1 MEQEGT
7 ATSVYSKYVGSLAE
21 ISFAFYSYLVI
32 SDDPSIAVQDGQEL
46 VATDVTD
53 TLVLEIVDYYWD
65 EESYALWYKVAAAQ
79 AATALENALNALRLK
94 NATDIQAID
103 ELLPHLLQAEALRTM
118 YIESSGESGYPDLQA
133 FLESHWVGTRWLHVT
148 VDSNGELV
156 TTESTQVLMSGVA
169 PKLELIFDYKAPKDP
184 FDGGRMMLNADLT
197 VGVTVKLIGK
207 RTDGT
212 IGEILLTRTDV
223 DRIRF
228 VHSDCA
234 EGKLCLFNA
243 NTEEFVIHVHNTS
256 LVIEVQGA
264 PENSTDTFLFE
275 IQYEDKTGVNQVLYV
290 TVQGNGYAV
299 IAGDLSNDVV
309 YTIKL
314 LTDWSWQYR
323 CNAVTIPDGSL
334 ATEIARSTDQIS
346 VELENTERNSNQT
359 NHVIF
364 HVTMEETNWLEDEAR
379 EDNNF
384 GVFYP
389 DKA

>member
-1 MEQEGT
+1 
-7 ATSVYSKYVGSLAE
+7 
-21 ISFAFYSYLVI
+21 
-32 SDDPSIAVQDGQEL
+32 
-46 VATDVTD
+46 
-53 TLVLEIVDYYWD
+53 
-65 EESYALWYKVAAAQ
+65 
-79 AATALENALNALRLK
+79 
-94 NATDIQAID
+94 
-103 ELLPHLLQAEALRTM
+103 
-118 YIESSGESGYPDLQA
+118 
-133 FLESHWVGTRWLHVT
+133 
-148 VDSNGELV
+148 
-156 TTESTQVLMSGVA
+156 
-169 PKLELIFDYKAPKDP
+169 
-184 FDGGRMMLNADLT
+184 MMLNADLT

-207 RTDGT
+207 RTDST

-275 IQYEDKTGVNQVLYV
+275 IQYKDETGVNQVLYV

-299 IAGDLSNDVV
+299 IAGDLSNNVV

-334 ATEIARSTDQIS
+334 AIETAQSTDQIS
-346 VELENTERNSNQT
+346 VKLQNTERNSNQT

-364 HVTMEETNWLEDEAR
+364 HVTMEGTNWLEDEAR